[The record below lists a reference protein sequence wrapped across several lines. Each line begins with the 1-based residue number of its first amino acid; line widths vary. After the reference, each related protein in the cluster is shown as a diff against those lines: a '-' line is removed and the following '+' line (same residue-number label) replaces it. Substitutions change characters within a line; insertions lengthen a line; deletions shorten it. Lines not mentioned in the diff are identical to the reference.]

1 MSTTPKSTED
11 LLGGK
16 FAIIHLHTH
25 THTYWQLKVCQYVCG
40 YLSII
45 ITMQGLW
52 FDVVLLLL
60 LFVCSY
66 K

>member
-25 THTYWQLKVCQYVCG
+25 THTYILAAESMPVCVWVFVNNNNNAGALVWRGIVIVIVC
-40 YLSII
+40 
-45 ITMQGLW
+45 
-52 FDVVLLLL
+52 V
-60 LFVCSY
+60 
-66 K
+66 